1 MMEYLK
7 KFNLTDEDLIEIK
20 NSVDEMDLNEITMK
34 EEKIETIL
42 KYFISIGITNIKDI
56 IIYKTYLLYDD
67 IDNIKDKINKYSNIN
82 IIKLINED
90 AINFDLIGL

>member
-1 MMEYLK
+1 MEYLK
-7 KFNLTDEDLIEIK
+7 KYNLTDEDINEII
-20 NSVDEMDLNEITMK
+20 NSIDEMDINEISMK
-34 EEKIETIL
+34 ESKIEEIL
-42 KYFISIGITNIKDI
+42 RYFISIGITNLKDI

-67 IDNIKDKINKYSNIN
+67 VEVIKDKINKYGNIN

>member
-1 MMEYLK
+1 MEYLK
-7 KFNLTDEDLIEIK
+7 IFNLTDEDIK
-20 NSVDEMDLNEITMK
+20 DITNSIDEMDINEISMK
-34 EEKIETIL
+34 EEKVIEVL

-67 IDNIKDKINKYSNIN
+67 INTIKDKFNKYGNIN

-90 AINFDLIGL
+90 AINLELIGL

>member
-1 MMEYLK
+1 MEYLK
-7 KFNLTDEDLIEIK
+7 IFNLTDEDIK
-20 NSVDEMDLNEITMK
+20 DITNSIDEMDINEISMK
-34 EEKIETIL
+34 EEKVIEIL

-67 IDNIKDKINKYSNIN
+67 IETIKEKFNKYSNIN

-90 AINFDLIGL
+90 AVNLELIGL

>member
-1 MMEYLK
+1 MEYLK
-7 KFNLTDEDLIEIK
+7 KFNLTDDDIK
-20 NSVDEMDLNEITMK
+20 KIYNSIDEMDINEITMK
-34 EEKIETIL
+34 EEKIEKIL

-67 IDNIKDKINKYSNIN
+67 LENIKEKIDKYGNNN

-90 AINFDLIGL
+90 AVNFDLIGL

>member
-1 MMEYLK
+1 MEYLK
-7 KFNLTDEDLIEIK
+7 IFNLTDEDIK
-20 NSVDEMDLNEITMK
+20 DITNSIDEMDINEISMK
-34 EEKIETIL
+34 EEKVIEIL

-67 IDNIKDKINKYSNIN
+67 IETIKDKFNKYSNIN

-90 AINFDLIGL
+90 AVNLELIGL